1 MIFSFWCFK
10 RSYEGLKEAPQR
22 ANRLTGLY
30 MRATLALN
38 GLIQKNHLNNS
49 KLHLDLKV
57 SGKLLDLFINSIKK
71 MYSIWCSHTQI
82 QSSCDKVL
90 THLTHIK
97 NNLTDDKIDSVLEKV
112 TITRTL
118 NIAYVPYIRRIW
130 RELF

>member
-1 MIFSFWCFK
+1 MICSFWCFK

-22 ANRLTGLY
+22 ANQLTGFY

-57 SGKLLDLFINSIKK
+57 SGKLRDLFINSIKK
-71 MYSIWCSHTQI
+71 MYSIWCSHIQI
-82 QSSCDKVL
+82 QSSCNKV
-90 THLTHIK
+90 LTHIK